1 MLVSKAARRYAIAF
15 LETSKEGKFV
25 ETSLEDMLSIKATI
39 EGSKELSLF
48 LKSPIVKP
56 KDKKEVLASIFD
68 SRISKE
74 AAQFVSLIT
83 EKGREDILYDI
94 VSAFVIEYN
103 KYAGIISVEVSTAQA
118 LDKEQLA
125 KLTDSLEKATS
136 KKVDLSQKVQADLIG
151 GISVKIEDTVI
162 DATVKYK
169 LNQLETLFLESSM
182 E

>member
-1 MLVSKAARRYAIAF
+1 
-15 LETSKEGKFV
+15 
-25 ETSLEDMLSIKATI
+25 MLSIKATI
-39 EGSKELSLF
+39 EGSKELALF

>member
-25 ETSLEDMLSIKATI
+25 E
-39 EGSKELSLF
+39 
-48 LKSPIVKP
+48 
-56 KDKKEVLASIFD
+56 
-68 SRISKE
+68 E